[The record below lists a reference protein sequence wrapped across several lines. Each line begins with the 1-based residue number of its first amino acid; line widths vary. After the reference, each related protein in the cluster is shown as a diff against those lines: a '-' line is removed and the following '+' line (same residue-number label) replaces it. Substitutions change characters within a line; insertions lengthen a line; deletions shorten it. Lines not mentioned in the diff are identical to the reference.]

1 MDFGSLNNAKDLL
14 SIQDFIQKLLVAIY
28 NISLDMLEE
37 MIKTIKFLKNN
48 DSFIKKPEYC
58 MLADIF
64 SVTDSTDMQKWIGQ
78 YLDLIVLKLAKCKFL
93 IAIDNVQFFDNEII
107 DLLDS
112 ICKRLIITNP
122 CNTKFLLTFN
132 MDYIK
137 KDSKVS
143 QFLSKYTS
151 DTALTYTE
159 HITGF
164 KSSQEC
170 YEFLQES
177 FSIK

>member
-1 MDFGSLNNAKDLL
+1 MYGNSGTGKSKLFKECLNISKINGYDIVDFGSLNNVKDLL

-78 YLDLIVLKLAKCKFL
+78 YLDLIVLKLAKCKF
-93 IAIDNVQFFDNEII
+93 
-107 DLLDS
+107 
-112 ICKRLIITNP
+112 
-122 CNTKFLLTFN
+122 
-132 MDYIK
+132 
-137 KDSKVS
+137 
-143 QFLSKYTS
+143 
-151 DTALTYTE
+151 
-159 HITGF
+159 
-164 KSSQEC
+164 
-170 YEFLQES
+170 
-177 FSIK
+177 